1 MSKWNEM
8 SRKIPSWFGDSLHD
22 YRHHTF
28 SGTSDELASPWSVHR
43 SENGEVLGWIRD
55 DPNLSDEENKH
66 RAISKSREYSTHP
79 QHIVGIRRAFGP
91 KGERIWVVWR
101 SFKGMPI
108 QEPEEEN
115 VYSYYDKTEPA
126 RYSVNNPSMSV
137 VLRLR
142 KNRIEGGKYISEPQ
156 SVKPIEGTDYY
167 RSKRGTLFFE
177 APTES
182 GYNIKP
188 GGYFRKDQGER
199 RKIYQLM
206 REAGHSR
213 EAAQSI
219 RDARP
224 DAVLSAFSIT
234 AGQLMRA
241 GNNELA
247 NRILAKARELRE
259 EQINVSSW
267 GKNISLGT
275 EANPKRPPSNW
286 WRKMYHVVKRQYPNL
301 TEDDWRRITG
311 GIWQNYSAK
320 SRKKI
325 TKMEEQKVEVKV
337 KVKTAPKTRKKSN
350 PNEQTHRTRAGL
362 VTGHETYPYTDDE
375 HYRYGMIA
383 RMFEGPATR
392 KEVSRAGIQGIGLEI
407 GKKGPLSTTM
417 NNPIRCPACGSTS
430 HTWLNDFRGVCNDCG
445 AIIDG
450 RSESAA
456 KWRPPSLKTIIGN
469 KSRFPSHT
477 APIVPDETSFKDR
490 AELGF
495 AMRQVSGNRRGGGQK
510 LPVVKEQ
517 FSMNNPILCPLC
529 GSDNIVWIAPSV
541 ARCNNCMHLMK
552 TGTHGVFENISQED
566 WDRIRERELNRL
578 ISQGGY
584 LPVYSGLFA
593 KNNPRSRSK
602 QT

>member
-1 MSKWNEM
+1 MSKWDEM

-28 SGTSDELASPWSVHR
+28 SGTSDELVSPWSVNR
-43 SENGEVLGWIRD
+43 SENAEVLGWIRD

-101 SFKGMPI
+101 SLRGMPI
-108 QEPEEEN
+108 QEPEDEN
-115 VYSYYDKTEPA
+115 VDSYYDKTEPA
-126 RYSVNNPSMSV
+126 RYSVNNPSMSTG
-137 VLRLR
+137 LRLR

-241 GNNELA
+241 GNNGLA

-350 PNEQTHRTRAGL
+350 P
-362 VTGHETYPYTDDE
+362 
-375 HYRYGMIA
+375 
-383 RMFEGPATR
+383 
-392 KEVSRAGIQGIGLEI
+392 
-407 GKKGPLSTTM
+407 
-417 NNPIRCPACGSTS
+417 IRCPACGSTS

-450 RSESAA
+450 RSEAAA

-477 APIVPDETSFKDR
+477 APTVPDETSFKDR

-517 FSMNNPILCPLC
+517 FGMNNPILCPLC